1 LCIELICG
9 RITGRQKDRK
19 ATKEESMH
27 ETRRWVAACAVALLV
42 AGGAPRAQQDDP
54 DRTIAGGGVTVKG
67 WQGKTDPA
75 GSTSNKQG
83 LTINDA
89 KFAPEGDG
97 FRVTTGAAG
106 LYWNPANAG
115 KGDYSVRATFTEA
128 RQTYNHPHPFGV
140 FIAGS
145 QLETDHPN
153 ALYCA
158 AYRNGNYLVR
168 GFSHGKPFQ
177 VIPKVAPHEAVKKAG
192 GPDEQVVQDV
202 ALQVRGDRVECV
214 INGAVVWSGSRADV
228 VGEGRLASTD
238 GIAGIRVSHNSDA
251 LVTNFSVK

>member
-1 LCIELICG
+1 MRLPNASAVVC
-9 RITGRQKDRK
+9 
-19 ATKEESMH
+19 
-27 ETRRWVAACAVALLV
+27 AAALLV
-42 AGGAPRAQQDDP
+42 SASVLVGAQDDP
-54 DRTIAGGGVTVKG
+54 DRKVAGGGVTVKG

-83 LTINDA
+83 LTVKDS
-89 KFAPEGDG
+89 KFAPEGNG

-115 KGDYSVRATFTEA
+115 KGDYSVRATFTEPK
-128 RQTYNHPHPFGV
+128 QTYNHAHPFGV

-145 QLETDHPN
+145 QLDSDQPN

-168 GFSHGKPFQ
+168 GFSGGKPFQ
-177 VIPKVAPHEAVKKAG
+177 VIPKVAAHEAVKKAG
-192 GPDEQVVQDV
+192 GPDEQVVQEV
-202 ALQVRGDRVECV
+202 ALSVRGDRVACE
-214 INGAVVWSGSRADV
+214 INGTVVWSGSKADV
-228 VGEGRLASTD
+228 TGEGKLTSTD
-238 GIAGIRVSHNSDA
+238 GVAGIRVSHNSDA